1 MKNEIAELKAAKK
14 RLENKFAKGGATDET
29 RKLYKDIAG
38 EIADLELQLPLTPAQ
53 TIDRGNG
60 SLLNSSDGP
69 FPSFGQQL
77 TAIMRAGIPGGQ
89 TDPKLHQVQG
99 AATGLNETTPSDGGF
114 LVQQDFSTMLL
125 ESIYETGFLA
135 SRCNRISIS
144 GNANSIKL
152 PGVDE
157 TSRATGSRWGG
168 IQGFWQDEASEKTK
182 SKPKFRNVELS
193 LKKLIGLCYAT
204 DELIE
209 DAAVLETVITQ
220 GFSDEFGF
228 LIDDAILN
236 GTGAGM
242 PLGILNSGC
251 LVTQDKEAGQA
262 DKTIILENL
271 VNMLSRMPMRNRRTA
286 AWFINQEVEPQLYT
300 LSLAVGTG
308 GSSYYMHSGGASAS
322 PYSSLFGRPVIP
334 IEQCAALGDL
344 GDVIF
349 ADFGSYLLAEKGGI
363 KADVSIHVQFI
374 YDESVFRFVLRVD
387 GCPSLAS
394 AITPYKGASDLSPF
408 VVLQART

>member
-308 GSSYYMHSGGASAS
+308 GSSYYMPSGGASAS